1 MKARPGVRQAAIASM
16 MASITQAMRTKM
28 TRIHEGHQNPRN
40 ADVANDPRWAR
51 IVARDRTADG
61 HLWYSVI
68 TTGVYCRPSC
78 PSRSANPKNVQ
89 LHNTV
94 EEARA
99 TGFRP
104 CKRCHPDGLSV
115 DAKNVTIVARACR
128 LIEKSEE
135 EPSLADLAEAVGRSP
150 SYFHRRFKAVTGL
163 TPKNYAAAHRAA
175 RVREGLASGNSVTEA
190 IYDAGFNS
198 SGRFYEKSTNMLG
211 MTPSKY
217 RAGGANEEIRFAVGE
232 TSLGA
237 ILVASSKNG
246 VVSILLGNDPDE
258 LVRELQDRFPKA
270 GLIGADKDYEALVAR
285 VVGFIEAPGLGL
297 DLPLDIRGTAFQRRV
312 WQALQEVP
320 IGKTV
325 SYTEIAQR
333 VGAPNA
339 VRAVAGACAGNNHAV
354 AIPCH
359 RVVRNDGSLS
369 GYAWGVERK
378 QALLKR
384 EAVRSH

>member
-1 MKARPGVRQAAIASM
+1 MIHGEHQRRNHAI
-16 MASITQAMRTKM
+16 
-28 TRIHEGHQNPRN
+28 
-40 ADVANDPRWAR
+40 VANDPRWAR

-61 HLWYSVI
+61 HLWYSVL

-78 PSRSANPKNVQ
+78 PSRVANPKNVQ
-89 LHNTV
+89 LHDTV
-94 EEARA
+94 EEAMA

-104 CKRCHPDGLSV
+104 CKRCHPNGLSV
-115 DAKNVTIVARACR
+115 EAENVAIVARACR
-128 LIEKSEE
+128 LIEQSEE
-135 EPSLADLAEAVGRSP
+135 EPSLTDLAAAVGRSP

-163 TPKNYAAAHRAA
+163 TPKDYAVAHRAA
-175 RVREGLASGNSVTEA
+175 KVREGLANGNSVTEV

-198 SGRFYEKSTNMLG
+198 SGRFYEKSTGMLG
-211 MTPSKY
+211 MTPSQY

-232 TSLGA
+232 ASLGA
-237 ILVASSKNG
+237 ILVASSKKG
-246 VVSILLGNDPDE
+246 VVSILLGNNPDE

-270 GLIGADKDYEALVAR
+270 RLIGADRDYETLVAR

-297 DLPLDIRGTAFQRRV
+297 DLPLDVRGTAFQRRV
-312 WQALQEVP
+312 WQALQQVP
-320 IGKTV
+320 IGQTV

-333 VGAPNA
+333 IGSPNA
-339 VRAVAGACAGNNHAV
+339 IRAVAGACAANHLAV

-378 QALLKR
+378 QSLLTR
-384 EAVRSH
+384 EAARGH